1 MASFFFDFEAVR
13 TDLTEM
19 LRAGKEFVVIA
30 GTIPP
35 AAALYN
41 LEAEQIYAFGN
52 AHRNVICWAPHGRFL
67 ALCGFGNLAGDV
79 DFWDRNKKKK
89 IGSVNMPCAVEYG
102 WSPDSRLFVTATTA
116 PRMNVCLL
124 YTSPSPRDRG

>member
-67 ALCGFGNLAGDV
+67 ALCGLAIWPGTWIFGIGTRRKKLEASTCLVLWNTAGV
-79 DFWDRNKKKK
+79 R
-89 IGSVNMPCAVEYG
+89 ILGY
-102 WSPDSRLFVTATTA
+102 L
-116 PRMNVCLL
+116 
-124 YTSPSPRDRG
+124 